1 MASSNVAGLEGV
13 SVQKSDKIVRI
24 NRVMETHKMKPGEFI
39 SLQLDGP
46 TDATWL
52 EVNLERDDVN
62 SWAEVVLDVEGSS
75 KPVVQKL
82 DKQGKT
88 SLPGATSFPRES
100 RG

>member
-1 MASSNVAGLEGV
+1 MASSNVSGLEGV

-24 NRVMETHKMKPGEFI
+24 NRVMETHKMKPGEYFPAAGWPHGRYLAG
-39 SLQLDGP
+39 SQPG
-46 TDATWL
+46 T
-52 EVNLERDDVN
+52 DDVN

-82 DKQGKT
+82 DKQGKNFIAR
-88 SLPGATSFPRES
+88 ATSFPRES